1 MIVGKKR
8 IIKNYNQLPEEIILL
23 VKEKYPDGYEDS
35 LITFQMPDGNL
46 TSALPLETD
55 DVYYLIKMPKESLPA
70 DDDDL
75 DSSDTAADDF
85 ESLENLQIADDS
97 DEDDD

>member
-1 MIVGKKR
+1 MVAGKKR
-8 IIKNYNQLPEEIILL
+8 IIKNYTQLPEEIILL
-23 VKEKYPDGYEDS
+23 VKEKYPEGYEDN

-55 DVYYLIKMPKESLPA
+55 DTYYLIKMPKDSLPA
-70 DDDDL
+70 EDDDMDAEP
-75 DSSDTAADDF
+75 TTDDF

-97 DEDDD
+97 DENDD

>member
-1 MIVGKKR
+1 MVVGKKR
-8 IIKNYNQLPEEIILL
+8 IIKNYNQLPEEIVLL

-46 TSALPLETD
+46 ASALPLETD
-55 DVYYLIKMPKESLPA
+55 DTYYLIKMPKDSIPA
-70 DDDDL
+70 DDDDM
-75 DSSDTAADDF
+75 DSSEPTSDEF

-97 DEDDD
+97 DDDDD

>member
-1 MIVGKKR
+1 MGKKR
-8 IIKNYNQLPEEIILL
+8 IIKNFDQLPEEVIIL

-46 TSALPLETD
+46 ASALPLETD
-55 DVYYLIKMPKESLPA
+55 EIYYLIKMPKDSLPA
-70 DDDDL
+70 EDDDL
-75 DSSDTAADDF
+75 ESTEPVSDEF

-97 DEDDD
+97 DDEDD

>member
-1 MIVGKKR
+1 MVVGKKR

-23 VKEKYPDGYEDS
+23 VKEKYPEGYEDS

-46 TSALPLETD
+46 ASALPLETD
-55 DVYYLIKMPKESLPA
+55 EVYYLIKMPTNSIPA
-70 DDDDL
+70 EDDDL
-75 DSSDTAADDF
+75 DSSEPATDEF